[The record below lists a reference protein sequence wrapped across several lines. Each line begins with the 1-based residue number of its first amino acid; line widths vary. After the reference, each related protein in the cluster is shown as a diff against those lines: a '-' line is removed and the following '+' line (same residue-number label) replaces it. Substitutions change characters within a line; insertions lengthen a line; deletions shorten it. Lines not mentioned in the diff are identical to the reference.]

1 MWHNW
6 ALFAHKKKTANPLY
20 FKRFA
25 CILKRF
31 EPVYKPSSVVYG
43 HLSRLTVTDKL
54 KRYSRYSVGRTALLT
69 ETQSCSE
76 WGLHGTLCYQSV
88 GELLPRLSI
97 LTVSRR
103 LINKHSSPK
112 RASNLRR
119 FISVAL
125 SRRSLSPDVIRH
137 PVLCS
142 SDFPHGFS
150 APRPYNKLKSIYII
164 ALFFKK
170 CTLFSCFLKKKGVK
184 YY

>member
-1 MWHNW
+1 M
-6 ALFAHKKKTANPLY
+6 
-20 FKRFA
+20 
-25 CILKRF
+25 
-31 EPVYKPSSVVYG
+31 YG
-43 HLSRLTVTDKL
+43 HLSRRTVTDTL
-54 KRYSRYSVGRTALLT
+54 ERCSRYSVGRTALLT

-76 WGLHGTLCYQSV
+76 WGLHGILCYHNI

-97 LTVSRR
+97 LTASRR
-103 LINKHSSPK
+103 HQKAHSKQKLSHK
-112 RASNLRR
+112 RR

-164 ALFFKK
+164 ALLLKK
-170 CTLFSCFLKKKGVK
+170 CTLFSCLLIKKGVK
-184 YY
+184 YYKVI